1 MRTLQSRR
9 RAARH
14 AVCYCLLF
22 SSFIL
27 HPSSFLLAAVA
38 SDEGQAN
45 ELADRYVADSV
56 ARLRL
61 KAEMDLTAQ
70 QTRRLPESRQESLAE
85 QQRIEELLQTPL
97 PSRAALLHALSS
109 GSEEVLKPLR
119 QAAAGLPRQVDDL
132 ETAWRSIRTEINRGQ
147 FLLFQV
153 KGNLRVAGQAASLLS
168 VDKRSFWLFGL
179 IAVAS
184 LLGVVLHDRR
194 YELRRLFN
202 GGRARAM
209 GLSKILTVALAVLA
223 LLALTTFV
231 LEDQI
236 YEWLLTVGLAG
247 EVSPR
252 QTLVERNNELAREV
266 QALREAKEKQVQEL
280 RQAERVGWVE
290 RSEPHQESL
299 SNVRW
304 GSLRSTHPTD
314 AAAEF
319 RREVGEIWTSLAL
332 LESLPQAISADQA
345 ELRQLRAELARNTA
359 ATLHY
364 LRLQEVI
371 RGGLGV
377 ALLALTAAGGFLFWQ
392 GMDQRRRAV
401 AETCPL
407 CLGQD
412 CLEPETVRGPA
423 AVATIKCHNVISQH
437 PREECNYAF
446 AAAYQSMQKLCFPTL
461 GVPQAGK
468 THWLSMIYWELNRG
482 NYPKSVQFEKA
493 KSRTSEDFD
502 ILVEE
507 ILNSRI
513 GTAATQR
520 ERIPRPLVFNF
531 RDRDRWSRS
540 NLLVNIFDYSGE
552 VTADM
557 GVDDYRRRRALE
569 ADGYFFFLDPTF
581 PTEPQVK
588 AITDFRE
595 DLRLVKGVKSG
606 RSIRAPVALC
616 VTKIDLL
623 ANQAYALPGG
633 NDAIGRFYD
642 QLARI
647 DPSGESLHPR
657 VLAARS
663 QLTARLRE
671 TIWPGWQIERQIHD
685 LFGGRYMFFP
695 LTPVGL
701 DGRGE
706 TDLSLRTISPFGL
719 LEPLM
724 WLLQMNGYPVLN

>member
-1 MRTLQSRR
+1 
-9 RAARH
+9 
-14 AVCYCLLF
+14 
-22 SSFIL
+22 
-27 HPSSFLLAAVA
+27 LAADGA
-38 SDEGQAN
+38 DEGQAG
-45 ELADRYVADSV
+45 ELAERYVADSV

-61 KAEMDLTAQ
+61 KAEIDLTAREL
-70 QTRRLPESRQESLAE
+70 RRGPGGSQGGSAE
-85 QQRIEELLQTPL
+85 QRRIAEISQTPA
-97 PSRAALLHALSS
+97 PSREALLGALES
-109 GSEEVLKPLR
+109 GSDEVLKALR
-119 QAAAGLPRQVDDL
+119 QASARLPRDVDPL
-132 ETAWRSIRTEINRGQ
+132 QTAWQSIRREINRGQ

-153 KGNLRVAGQAASLLS
+153 KGSLRVAGQAASLLS
-168 VDKRSFWLFGL
+168 VDKRWFWLFGV

-184 LLGVVLHDRR
+184 LLVVVLHDRR
-194 YELRRLFN
+194 HELRRMFN

-209 GLSKILTVALAVLA
+209 GLSKILAAALAVLTV
-223 LLALTTFV
+223 LALTTFV
-231 LEDQI
+231 LEDHI
-236 YEWLLTVGLAG
+236 YEWLLTLGTTG
-247 EVSPR
+247 EASPR
-252 QTLVERNNELAREV
+252 QSLIQRNADLAREV
-266 QALREAKEKQVQEL
+266 QELRTAKEKQESQL
-280 RQAERVGWVE
+280 SGAGRGANPTN
-290 RSEPHQESL
+290 STANAPH
-299 SNVRW
+299 
-304 GSLRSTHPTD
+304 P
-314 AAAEF
+314 AAHTPMVSSATEF
-319 RREVGEIWTSLAL
+319 RREVAEIWTSLAL
-332 LESLPQAISADQA
+332 LESLPRAIAADQA
-345 ELRQLRAELARNTA
+345 ELKELRAELARNTA
-359 ATLHY
+359 ATLRY
-364 LRLQEVI
+364 LRLRQAI

-377 ALLALTAAGGFLFWQ
+377 VLLVLTAASGFLFWQ
-392 GMDQRRRAV
+392 GVEQRRRVV

-407 CLGQD
+407 CLGQE
-412 CLEPETVRGPA
+412 CLEPEPAAGARGPGT
-423 AVATIKCHNVISQH
+423 VATVKCHNVVSRH

-446 AAAYQSMQKLCFPTL
+446 AAAYRSMQKLCFPTL

-482 NYPKSVQFEKA
+482 NYPKAVQFEKA

-507 ILNSRI
+507 ILTSRI

-581 PTEPQVK
+581 PTEPQMK
-588 AITDFRE
+588 ALNDFRE

-647 DPSGESLHPR
+647 DPSGESLR
-657 VLAARS
+657 MGVLEARS
-663 QLTARLRE
+663 RLTARLRE
-671 TIWPGWQIERQIHD
+671 TIWPGWQIERQVHD

-724 WLLQMNGYPVLN
+724 WLLQMNGYPVLE

>member
-1 MRTLQSRR
+1 VVW
-9 RAARH
+9 H
-14 AVCYCLLF
+14 CLLF

-27 HPSSFLLAAVA
+27 HPSSFLLAANVA
-38 SDEGQAN
+38 DEGPSS
-45 ELADRYVADSV
+45 ELAERYVADSV

-61 KAEMDLTAQ
+61 KAEIDLTAREL
-70 QTRRLPESRQESLAE
+70 RRGPGASQGSPAE
-85 QQRIEELLQTPL
+85 QRRIAEITQMPL
-97 PSRAALLHALSS
+97 PSREALLGALES
-109 GSEEVLKPLR
+109 GSDEVLKALR
-119 QAAAGLPRQVDDL
+119 QASARLPRDVDPL
-132 ETAWRSIRTEINRGQ
+132 QTAWQSIRREINRGQ

-153 KGNLRVAGQAASLLS
+153 KGSLRVAGQAASLLS
-168 VDKRSFWLFGL
+168 VDKRWFWLFGV

-184 LLGVVLHDRR
+184 LLVVVLHDRR
-194 YELRRLFN
+194 HELRRMFN

-209 GLSKILTVALAVLA
+209 GLSKILAAALAVLTV
-223 LLALTTFV
+223 LALTTFV
-231 LEDQI
+231 LEDHI
-236 YEWLLTVGLAG
+236 YEWLLTLGATG
-247 EVSPR
+247 EISPR
-252 QTLVERNNELAREV
+252 QALVQRNADLAREV
-266 QALREAKEKQVQEL
+266 QELRTAKEKQEREL
-280 RQAERVGWVE
+280 SGAGRGVNPTNSTANA
-290 RSEPHQESL
+290 PHTPLPS
-299 SNVRW
+299 S
-304 GSLRSTHPTD
+304 
-314 AAAEF
+314 AAEF
-319 RREVGEIWTSLAL
+319 RREVAEIWTSLAL
-332 LESLPQAISADQA
+332 LESLPRAIAADQA
-345 ELRQLRAELARNTA
+345 ELKELRTELDRNTA
-359 ATLHY
+359 ATLRY
-364 LRLQEVI
+364 LRLRQAI

-377 ALLALTAAGGFLFWQ
+377 ALLVLTAAGGFLFWQ
-392 GMDQRRRAV
+392 GVEQRRRVV
-401 AETCPL
+401 AATCPL
-407 CLGQD
+407 CLGQE
-412 CLEPETVRGPA
+412 CLEPEPAAGVRGPA
-423 AVATIKCHNVISQH
+423 AVATVKCHNVVSRH

-446 AAAYQSMQKLCFPTL
+446 AAAYRSMQKLCFPTL

-482 NYPKSVQFEKA
+482 NYPKAVQFEKA

-507 ILNSRI
+507 ILTSRI

-581 PTEPQVK
+581 PTEPQMK
-588 AITDFRE
+588 ALNDFRE

-642 QLARI
+642 QLAHI
-647 DPSGESLHPR
+647 DPSGESLR
-657 VLAARS
+657 LGVLEARS
-663 QLTARLRE
+663 RLTARLRE
-671 TIWPGWQIERQIHD
+671 TIWPGWQIERQVHD

-719 LEPLM
+719 LEPLL
-724 WLLQMNGYPVLN
+724 WLLQMNGYPVLE